1 MPHSML
7 ISPDS
12 RFSLPQ
18 QVEAVCIKLVAR
30 RGLVAG
36 LSAPSAAILLHFVLD
51 AEGVLAQVP
60 FWPWFAVLC
69 LALFQQLLLDAWV
82 LVHKPDARML
92 QRWPQLN
99 AASLALVGLAWG
111 SAAWWLQSASP
122 LCSMMLYLVLAAVG
136 ALAMIVQAAFMLA
149 VVSFELALL
158 LPGMLHG
165 LGSSERM
172 AHYIGVASLLY
183 FGLLWLYGWV
193 VHRQLRHG
201 VRASVQ
207 AVLLNEDLMAA
218 NVRAANALQALKREH
233 QQLQQALQTIER
245 MAHVDELTQLP
256 NRRAA
261 MAELKR
267 LVQAD
272 AAAALVLLD
281 VDHFKQVNDTYGH
294 HAGDAVLRGLAE
306 RLLACLRQDD
316 LLARF
321 GGEEFVLI
329 LPATAPAD
337 ACLLAQRLCDTLAA
351 EPLPVEGASLR
362 VTASFGVTAHRGGE
376 ALHGWLARADEA
388 MYQSKHAGR
397 NRVTLLA

>member
-1 MPHSML
+1 MPLSML
-7 ISPDS
+7 ATPDS

-36 LSAPSAAILLHFVLD
+36 LSAPSAAILLHFVLE
-51 AEGVLAQVP
+51 AEGVLSQVP
-60 FWPWFAVLC
+60 FWPWFTSLC
-69 LALFQQLLLDAWV
+69 LALGIQLLVDAWV

-99 AASLALVGLAWG
+99 AASLVLVGLAWG
-111 SAAWWLQSASP
+111 SAGWWLHSSSP
-122 LCSMMLYLVLAAVG
+122 LCTMMLYLVLAGVG
-136 ALAMIVQAAFMLA
+136 ALVMIVQSAFMLA
-149 VVSFELALL
+149 VIAFEVALL

-165 LGSSERM
+165 LFGVGRM
-172 AHYIGVASLLY
+172 AQYVGVASLLY
-183 FGLLWLYGWV
+183 FCLLCLYGWV

-207 AVLLNEDLMAA
+207 ASLLNEDLMAA
-218 NVRAANALQALKREH
+218 NVRASNALQALKREH

-245 MAHVDELTQLP
+245 MAHIDELTQLP

-261 MAELKR
+261 MAALKL
-267 LVQAD
+267 LVD
-272 AAAALVLLD
+272 AEQPAALVLLD
-281 VDHFKQVNDTYGH
+281 VDHFKQVNDRYGH
-294 HAGDAVLRGLAE
+294 HAGDAVLRGVAE

-321 GGEEFVLI
+321 GGEEFVVI
-329 LPATAPAD
+329 LPHTEPAD
-337 ACLLAQRLCDTLAA
+337 AHSLAQRLCDALAA
-351 EPLPVEGASLR
+351 QALPVEGASLA
-362 VTASFGVTAHRGGE
+362 VTASFGVTPHQAGE

-397 NRVTLLA
+397 NRVTLLP